1 MLQFCRNP
9 MGEEGGAVRGGG
21 GGRGV
26 RGTDLGALVNQCK
39 FLLPVHCFS
48 TVVYHCVISY
58 VTVYYYS
65 RGSSFEMV
73 YMYMYICN
81 VCFIIMYMDA

>member
-1 MLQFCRNP
+1 MLQL
-9 MGEEGGAVRGGG
+9 EEGGGRGG

-26 RGTDLGALVNQCK
+26 RGTDLGALVSQCK

-58 VTVYYYS
+58 VTVYYYF
-65 RGSSFEMV
+65 RGALLKW
-73 YMYMYICN
+73 YTCTCIYAMY
-81 VCFIIMYMDA
+81 A

>member
-1 MLQFCRNP
+1 MLQL
-9 MGEEGGAVRGGG
+9 EEG
-21 GGRGV
+21 GGRGWGDGEWGAL
-26 RGTDLGALVNQCK
+26 GTDLGALVSQCK

-73 YMYMYICN
+73 YMYMYVWN

>member
-1 MLQFCRNP
+1 MLQFCPSP
-9 MGEEGGAVRGGG
+9 MGEEGGGGGG

-58 VTVYYYS
+58 VKVYYYS

>member
-1 MLQFCRNP
+1 
-9 MGEEGGAVRGGG
+9 MGEEGG
-21 GGRGV
+21 GV
-26 RGTDLGALVNQCK
+26 RGTYLGTLGSQCK
-39 FLLPVHCFS
+39 FLLPVHCFP

-58 VTVYYYS
+58 VTVYYYP

-81 VCFIIMYMDA
+81 VCFIIMYMNA